1 MDRKTFEQQK
11 AFAGERVPSMK
22 RRCVDHDYTERRMY
36 MVTLVIEGRRKLF
49 GDVAGRSDEPKGSA
63 DEPRMELS
71 ALGKAVQRCWLEIPK
86 HYSEVS
92 LLALQLMPDHLHGVL
107 FVRKKMEEHLGTVIK
122 GFKTGC
128 NKEYRRLIGYVAT
141 MSQQT
146 LQQQTLQQQTGL
158 ARQQTGLARQ
168 QTGLARQQTGLAR
181 QQTGLAQ
188 QQTGQAQRH
197 TGHERGLLFERGY
210 NDRLLLREGQLQRW
224 IDYLADNPRRLLAK
238 REHPDLFRVHFG
250 LEAAG
255 HTFAALGNRFLLDHP
270 YKLQVQCSR
279 SLTPEQI
286 SATVEHYLAAA
297 RQGAVLVSPAISEG
311 EKAIMRA
318 ALNAHLP
325 LIFLSANSFTPFTK
339 PGGEYTEAC
348 SRGDLLILAP
358 WSDRTTTQPLTRAE
372 CLSLNKMTET
382 ICKQ

>member
-22 RRCVDHDYTERRMY
+22 RRCVDRDYSQRGMY
-36 MVTLVIEGRRKLF
+36 MVTLVTEGRKKLF
-49 GDVAGRSDEPKGSA
+49 GDVAGRSNGKPGIAEA
-63 DEPRMELS
+63 PRMELS
-71 ALGKAVQRCWLEIPK
+71 PLGRDVEHIWRTIPDF
-86 HYSEVS
+86 HPEVS
-92 LLALQLMPDHLHGVL
+92 VVALQMMPDHLHCIL
-107 FVRKKMEEHLGTVIK
+107 FVRRQMAKPLGSLILGVK
-122 GFKTGC
+122 QAC
-128 NKEYRRLIGYVAT
+128 NQAYRASVGYVAV
-141 MSQQT
+141 
-146 LQQQTLQQQTGL
+146 
-158 ARQQTGLARQ
+158 
-168 QTGLARQQTGLAR
+168 AR

-279 SLTPEQI
+279 SLTPADIE
-286 SATVEHYLAAA
+286 AAKAHHLAAA

-311 EKAIMRA
+311 EKAVMRA

-372 CLSLNKMTET
+372 CLSLNKMTES

>member
-146 LQQQTLQQQTGL
+146 LQQQTLQ
-158 ARQQTGLARQ
+158 
-168 QTGLARQQTGLAR
+168 QQTGLAR